1 MLCYVMLC
9 DVILCYVM
17 LCYDQSVK
25 KRCCLWWIRPL
36 ERPYIEGGLD
46 RYLHYVHHGVLEED
60 EVHMSATNRLVVLT
74 HEHPQ
79 SFLENL
85 VIR

>member
-1 MLCYVMLC
+1 MISPLRK
-9 DVILCYVM
+9 DVAFGGYG
-17 LCYDQSVK
+17 
-25 KRCCLWWIRPL
+25 LWNVL
-36 ERPYIEGGLD
+36 SPYIEGGLD